1 MHYVIAGHQCF
12 EATSDLRD
20 GLTLSQL
27 VKEEVDAMAED
38 TLARLDNELC
48 FLTALEL
55 RDRYRDRR
63 LSPVEA
69 TEAVLRRIERLNPQL
84 TAFVTVTADLA
95 LEQARVAEREYAPGG
110 SPGPLAGI
118 PVSIKDLT
126 PTRGIRTTR
135 GSLLYEDW
143 IPDEDAPFVERCYA
157 AGAVMLGKT
166 NTPEFG
172 WKADTTNRI
181 VGSTHNPW
189 LYGRT
194 AGGSSGGGAAAVAAG
209 MGPLAQGSDG
219 GGSIR
224 IPGSLCGIFGLKPSF
239 GLVPQYPPSAFGDLS
254 HLGPMTRSVRD
265 AALMLDATAGG
276 DPRDRLSWSSGVD
289 YLAACDGD
297 ISQLRIA
304 WSPDLGYATV
314 DSDVRDVTEKAARRF
329 EELGCHVE
337 EMTPDLPRPDDI
349 WWKMWASGNA
359 ALHMEDLEQVRDRID
374 SGRLPMIEFG
384 QALSGAEVAVQQIR
398 RAAYYQGMQRFMEQY
413 DLLLTP
419 TLATTAFTAGETG
432 PTEIGG
438 KPMETPGAWTPFCS
452 AFNLTGQPAATVP
465 CGFDAVGL
473 PIGLQ
478 IVGRWHDDATVL
490 RAAAAFEALNPW
502 SHLRPS
508 FDGVGPSGPDA

>member
-1 MHYVIAGHQCF
+1 
-12 EATSDLRD
+12 
-20 GLTLSQL
+20 
-27 VKEEVDAMAED
+27 MAESTHD
-38 TLARLDNELC
+38 ELC

-55 RDRYRDRR
+55 RNHYRDRS
-63 LSPVEA
+63 LSPVEV
-69 TEAVLRRIERLNPQL
+69 TEAILRRIERLNPRL
-84 TAFVTVTADLA
+84 VAFVTVTAELA
-95 LEQARVAEREYAPGG
+95 LEQARTAEQAYAPGG
-110 SPGPLAGI
+110 EPGTLAGI
-118 PVSIKDLT
+118 PMSIKDLT

-135 GSLLYEDW
+135 GSLLYEHW
-143 IPDEDAPFVERCYA
+143 EPDEDAPFVERCYA

-189 LYGRT
+189 MYGKT

-224 IPGSLCGIFGLKPSF
+224 IPGSLCGIFGHKPSF
-239 GLVPQYPPSAFGDLS
+239 GLIPQYPPSAFGDLS

-289 YLAACDGD
+289 YLTACDGD
-297 ISQLRIA
+297 IAGLRIA

-314 DSDVRDVTEKAARRF
+314 DPSVRQVTEAAALRF
-329 EELGCHVE
+329 EELGCSVE

-349 WWKMWASGNA
+349 WWKLWASGNA
-359 ALHMEDLEQVRDRID
+359 ALHMEDFEQVRGRID
-374 SGRLPMIEFG
+374 PGRLPMIEFG
-384 QALSGAEVAVQQIR
+384 QSLSGAEVAVQQIR
-398 RAAYYQGMQRFMEQY
+398 RAAFYQGIQRFMDRY

-432 PTEIGG
+432 PAEIDG

-465 CGFDAVGL
+465 CGFDAARL

-490 RAAAAFEALNPW
+490 RAAAAFESLAPW

-508 FDGVGPSGPDA
+508 LDGMGPAGSAE